1 MNDLEIVMAYT
12 GWSAETAQ
20 SAIRTWRKCRPAWNA
35 RYLLPFVRRH
45 LTSVPAD
52 RLQSPRRS
60 NLDDT
65 AAAEHRGSPSC
76 GGVD

>member
-1 MNDLEIVMAYT
+1 MNDLEIIMAYT

-20 SAIRTWRKCRPAWNA
+20 NAMCTWRKWRPAWNA

-45 LTSVPAD
+45 LTSVAAD
-52 RLQSPRRS
+52 RLQSSQRS

-65 AAAEHRGSPSC
+65 AAAEHRR
-76 GGVD
+76 